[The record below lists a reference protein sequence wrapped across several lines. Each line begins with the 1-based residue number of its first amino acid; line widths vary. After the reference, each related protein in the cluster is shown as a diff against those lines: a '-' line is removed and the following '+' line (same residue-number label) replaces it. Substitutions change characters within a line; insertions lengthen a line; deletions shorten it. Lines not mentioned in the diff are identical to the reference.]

1 MEVNIL
7 KKLRSACDLV
17 VDQNME
23 ASQIAISVQ
32 TKLESKIHEKVWF
45 YSVFKLLRKSLVVK
59 ENIFE

>member
-32 TKLESKIHEKVWF
+32 TKLESKIHELKKPN
-45 YSVFKLLRKSLVVK
+45 SIQCS
-59 ENIFE
+59 NC